1 MIKIFVILILL
12 PKLVFATSIGIGTN
26 MFFARINDPKLK
38 FANELEL
45 LKDPINSIRSVNLS
59 ISNNYG
65 RVVYS
70 VASNRLLNADLGRV
84 VLDNHGN
91 EYKYR
96 SQATLDSLSL
106 GYALTRKIVA
116 GGFVGNLKLEQKLND
131 RKSIENAVIYGGAVS
146 YAFNSGSISLILLAP
161 CQAIKSEW
169 GAGISINKTLLK
181 F

>member
-1 MIKIFVILILL
+1 MKKLLIIIILL
-12 PKLVFATSIGIGTN
+12 PKLAFATSIGIGTN

-38 FANELEL
+38 FADELEL
-45 LKDPINSIRSVNLS
+45 VKDPINSIRSVNLS
-59 ISNNYG
+59 VSNNYG
-65 RVVYS
+65 RVVYA
-70 VASNRLLNADLGRV
+70 VASNRLLNADLGRI
-84 VLDNHGN
+84 VLDNYGN

-96 SQATLDSLSL
+96 SQAVLDNLSV
-106 GYALTRKIVA
+106 GYAITKNIVA

-131 RKSIENAVIYGGAVS
+131 RKTIENAIIYGGVIG